1 MSREHTTRRTV
12 LKTIGAGAAGTGL
25 LGTASAEAADRGN
38 FVVGVTEGKN
48 LGFVRDQA
56 NSVKRELHFG
66 RQGKAV
72 AGNFAQAAINGLL
85 NNPHVRYIE
94 PDGQMHA
101 IAQSTP
107 WGIDRVDADVAHDNG
122 STGEGADVAIVD
134 TGIDSDH
141 PDLQANLGEGV
152 AVTGCG
158 DGGFTCFFSGNDNT
172 CNEAWDDDN
181 DHGTHCAGIANAVN
195 NSEGVVGVST
205 QATLH
210 AVKVLDC
217 AGSGAF
223 SDIAAGIE
231 AVADNGWDVASMSLG
246 ADSGSQTV
254 KDACQYAADEGVF
267 LVAAAGNSGPCSD
280 CVGYPAAYDTVMAVS
295 STNESDGLS
304 EFSSTGP
311 EVEIAAPGS
320 NINSTVPG
328 GYAEFSGTSMACPHV
343 AGAAGQLI
351 ADGSS
356 ASGTRTQLKDTAED
370 VGLAENESGSG
381 LLDVAASLGYDSSDS
396 T

>member
-1 MSREHTTRRTV
+1 MPRNSETRRDV
-12 LKTIGAGAAGTGL
+12 LKTIGAGAAGTTL
-25 LGTASAEAADRGN
+25 LGTASAEAADRGD
-38 FVVGVTEGKN
+38 FIVGVSGAPGLQRVLEA
-48 LGFVRDQA
+48 A
-56 NSVKRELHFG
+56 NSVKRTMDFG

-72 AGNFAQAAINGLL
+72 AGNFPQTALNGLV
-85 NNPHVRYIE
+85 NGPHVRYVE

-107 WGIDRVDADVAHDNG
+107 WGVDRVDAEVAHANG

-152 AVTGCG
+152 AIAGCG
-158 DGGFTCFFSGNDNT
+158 DGGFTCFFSGNDNA
-172 CNEAWDDDN
+172 CNETWDDDN

-217 AGSGAF
+217 SGSGAF

-231 AVADNGWDVASMSLG
+231 AVTDNGWDVASMSLG
-246 ADSGSQTV
+246 ASSGSQTV
-254 KDACQYAADEGVF
+254 KDACQYAADNGVF
-267 LVAAAGNSGPCSD
+267 LVAAAGNSGPCTD

-304 EFSSTGP
+304 SFSSTGP

-320 NINSTVPG
+320 NVNSTVPG
-328 GYAEFSGTSMACPHV
+328 GYAQFSGTSMACPHV
-343 AGAAGQLI
+343 AGAAGQLV
-351 ADGSS
+351 ADGYTADEARS
-356 ASGTRTQLKDTAED
+356 RLKNTAED
-370 VGLAENESGSG
+370 VGLAGNESGSG

>member
-1 MSREHTTRRTV
+1 MSRNNKTRRNV
-12 LKTIGAGAAGTGL
+12 LKTIGAGAAGTAL
-25 LGTASAEAADRGN
+25 LGTASAEAAERGD
-38 FVVGVTEGKN
+38 FVVGVTGAEGLAK
-48 LGFVRDQA
+48 VRGRA
-56 NSVKRELHFG
+56 NSVKHELDFG
-66 RQGKAV
+66 KQGKAL
-72 AGNFAQAAINGLL
+72 AGNFPEQALNGLR
-85 NNPHVRYIE
+85 NNPHVRYVE

-107 WGIDRVDADVAHDNG
+107 WGVDRVDAEVAHANG
-122 STGEGADVAIVD
+122 STGEGADIAIVD

-152 AVTGCG
+152 AITECG
-158 DGGFTCFFSGNDNT
+158 GGGFTCFFSGNDNA
-172 CNEAWDDDN
+172 CNEPWDDDN

-205 QATLH
+205 RATLH

-217 AGSGAF
+217 SGSGAF

-246 ADSGSQTV
+246 ASSGSQTV
-254 KDACQYAADEGVF
+254 KDACQYAADNGVF

-295 STNESDGLS
+295 STNQDDGLS

-328 GYAEFSGTSMACPHV
+328 GYASFSGTSMACPHV

-351 ADGSS
+351 AGGSS
-356 ASGTRTQLKDTAED
+356 ASATRTQLRDTAED

-381 LLDVAASLGYDSSDS
+381 LLDVAASLGYDTSDS